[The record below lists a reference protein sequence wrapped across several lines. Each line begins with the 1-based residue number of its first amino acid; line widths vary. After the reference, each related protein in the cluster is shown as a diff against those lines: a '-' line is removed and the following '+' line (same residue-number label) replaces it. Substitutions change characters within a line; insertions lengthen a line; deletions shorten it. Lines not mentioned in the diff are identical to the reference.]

1 MNIKELKASIEG
13 VDIYILDQI
22 LKERYQ
28 QEAIIL
34 DAGCGKGRNLRWFYQ
49 NNYAVYGV
57 DHSES
62 AIETVK
68 KEYPKMALNF
78 SIQNLDSLSF
88 QNAFFDHILCNAV
101 LHFAQ
106 HKAHFMHMFS
116 ELIRVLKPGGSL
128 FIRMAS
134 LEGIE
139 EYAIHQGNGVYFLPD
154 ETYRFLLNPV
164 LLEELLNNYPI
175 KLIEALKTVKVA
187 NLRCMS
193 TVVIQKIN

>member
-1 MNIKELKASIEG
+1 MNIKELKEFIEG
-13 VDIYILDQI
+13 VEIYILDQI

-49 NNYAVYGV
+49 NNYKVYGV

-78 SIQNLDSLSF
+78 SIQNLDNLSF

-128 FIRMAS
+128 LIRMAS

-175 KLIEALKTVKVA
+175 KLIEALKTVKVS
-187 NLRCMS
+187 NLLFMS
-193 TVVIQKIN
+193 TLVFQKNN